1 MNRRARQTFLRDVR
15 LAARFG
21 DPEALDAALEGL
33 RAEPAIAANREVP
46 PDLLT
51 RLLLPAGQALAAATV
66 PAGYL
71 DSLAASPYAAYR
83 ALAAAA
89 WGERFARGQDPSP
102 TLEALARD
110 PRPEVRQALR
120 LALQNA
126 PRPRLAALTRAWLT
140 PRTPPRSPRAVALAW
155 DLAPQVLPPAELWD
169 RAAVWAARDE
179 AADLRPALVRALQQ
193 AAAQDPD
200 LAVERLRAAWEQAR
214 WPAPVIAQVLAGP
227 WAAARPDAVLDLLR
241 ALYARHGRRRWL
253 TQALKALERQRAIAD
268 AEAVL
273 RAWTQEHP

>member
-33 RAEPAIAANREVP
+33 RAEPAIAANHEVP
-46 PDLLT
+46 PDVIS
-51 RLLLPAGQALAAATV
+51 RLLIPAGQALAAATV
-66 PAGYL
+66 PVAYL
-71 DSLAASPYAAYR
+71 NSLAASPYAAYR
-83 ALAAAA
+83 ALAAIA
-89 WGERFARGQDPSP
+89 WGERFARGQSPSP
-102 TLEALARD
+102 TLNALARD

-120 LALQNA
+120 LALQRA
-126 PRPRLAALTRAWLT
+126 ARPRLAAWIRAWLT

-155 DLAPQVLPPAELWD
+155 DLAPQALPPAELWD

-179 AADLRPALVRALQQ
+179 AADLHPALVRALQQ

-200 LAVERLRAAWEQAR
+200 LALERLRAAWEHEH

-227 WAAARPDAVLDLLR
+227 WVATRPDAALALLR
-241 ALYARHGRRRWL
+241 ALHARHGRRRWL
-253 TQALKALERQRAIAD
+253 TQALKALERHHVIAD

-273 RAWTQEHP
+273 RGWTQERP